1 MHGLMTVCLPPVG
14 AVLPAIV
21 KVLRTLKATEDAT
34 SEPATQ
40 NMYLLCDTAL
50 ALATAIVDVHSPGT
64 ATAGKYPGSIPLP
77 KTFFRQLDLRQLK
90 SELPRPPPM
99 SVHSLSSCIWLT
111 VVYVVAYL
119 AIHASFGVT

>member
-1 MHGLMTVCLPPVG
+1 M
-14 AVLPAIV
+14 

-50 ALATAIVDVHSPGT
+50 AVATAIVDLHSPGT

-77 KTFFRQLDLRQLK
+77 KTFFRTLDLRQLK
-90 SELPRPPPM
+90 SELPIP
-99 SVHSLSSCIWLT
+99 SLTFEHSSSLYIWLT
-111 VVYVVAYL
+111 TVPIVAYP
-119 AIHASFGVT
+119 AIPATFGVTSAHS